1 MALVDSTQA
10 MQTKNVSVDREFHSL
25 SSEHYV
31 PSNMPADIAR
41 ELMAGTNYNENIVI
55 HDAADHH
62 IDNSRAWIN
71 LDIEKDEQHP
81 VLNKDIGHNLGD
93 DKRLAK
99 TIMDSKSPG
108 AQFRD
113 IINSG
118 ASIVMS
124 RVQKGPSSPVIGL
137 EANRHSKDYE
147 AQV

>member
-1 MALVDSTQA
+1 M
-10 MQTKNVSVDREFHSL
+10 
-25 SSEHYV
+25 
-31 PSNMPADIAR
+31 

-62 IDNSRAWIN
+62 IDNSRAWSN
-71 LDIEKDEQHP
+71 LDVEKDKQHA
-81 VLNKDIGHNLGD
+81 VLNKDIGHNLGSRNRQTRD
-93 DKRLAK
+93 NERLAK

-124 RVQKGPSSPVIGL
+124 RVQKGPSSPAIGSDV
-137 EANRHSKDYE
+137 NRHSKDYE
-147 AQV
+147 AEV